1 MRTRFSQMVAAL
13 AATLLPLSL
22 QAQQLIIYPAKGQSS
37 QQQQRDEGHCHSW
50 AKQSTGIDPVA
61 VGQAAQGPAVGGGER
76 VRGAMRGAVVGEVL
90 GDHGG
95 EGAVIGAMAGGSRAR
110 RNKAARTDSTLATY
124 NRAVAA
130 CMESRGYTVK

>member
-1 MRTRFSQMVAAL
+1 MAGVLVAI
-13 AATLLPLSL
+13 LLPLSL
-22 QAQQLIIYPAKGQSS
+22 EAQQLIIYPAKGQSS
-37 QQQQRDEGHCHSW
+37 QQQQRDEGHCYSW

-76 VRGAMRGAVVGEVL
+76 VRGAVGGAIVGEAL

-95 EGAVIGAMAGGSRAR
+95 EGALIGSMAGGARAR
-110 RNKAARTDSTLATY
+110 RNKAARTDSAMGTY